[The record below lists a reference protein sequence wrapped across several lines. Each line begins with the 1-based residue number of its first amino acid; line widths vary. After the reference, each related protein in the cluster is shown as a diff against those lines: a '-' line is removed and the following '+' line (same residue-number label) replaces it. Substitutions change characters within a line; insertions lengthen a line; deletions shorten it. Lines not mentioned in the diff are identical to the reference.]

1 MEVRCL
7 NGMAVMVEPL
17 ECLQEAKV
25 KVASA
30 LGVFPEAVRISCRGQ
45 ILGGEFEA
53 LELCLAKL
61 EMDIH
66 ETLFGLVD
74 QKRMELARHLR
85 VFEPELVACEK
96 QMAQNEKMSAELE
109 QKKKELFSYCL
120 SPEIWDIQRDLRE
133 GNLSLQ
139 KEKALVPR
147 LPKLQRLQ
155 KMEEELYQETD
166 NLHTLR
172 NRLRQKVVQVRTELQ
187 AALFNP
193 DHPKDSPD
201 EILAEFDDIAGAWQ
215 PHRWVYAFSD
225 AGSYISWWDFEEVER
240 EIQHLEKLETAFGKI
255 ELKDSCPRLLRR
267 EDWSN
272 SKRSWKYI
280 RRAPQSP
287 PDGERCDSCWDRPRK
302 CGRQRQRRCQR
313 VISEDVRCQLQEYS
327 VYGQ

>member
-1 MEVRCL
+1 MIFHIF
-7 NGMAVMVEPL
+7 
-17 ECLQEAKV
+17 
-25 KVASA
+25 VAPVCHVCKS
-30 LGVFPEAVRISCRGQ
+30 
-45 ILGGEFEA
+45 
-53 LELCLAKL
+53 K
-61 EMDIH
+61 DIH

-139 KEKALVPR
+139 KEKALVSR

-172 NRLRQKVVQVRTELQ
+172 NRLQQKVVQVRTELQ